1 MGDDEDCE
9 KICGKNTQDV
19 GVCGMV
25 LMMMMMLGGT
35 GGGWCCVLDKV
46 GIALVAFSSPSLP
59 TVVHCRC
66 CVADIEEGFGRRL
79 RTTSPVQQQ
88 AMTVVSAM
96 MVWGSE
102 ASTASQWLT
111 WVL

>member
-1 MGDDEDCE
+1 MWKEYSRCGGVWYGIDDDDD
-9 KICGKNTQDV
+9 DV
-19 GVCGMV
+19 GEHKRRLV
-25 LMMMMMLGGT
+25 
-35 GGGWCCVLDKV
+35 CVLDKV
-46 GIALVAFSSPSLP
+46 GIALAAFSSPILP